1 MTNPKVFEFA
11 KQVGLTPLAL
21 MDKIKEWQIPV
32 KSHMAELTPEQLE
45 QIQQKLNDKGGDSA
59 PAKKTAVR
67 KKAAT
72 ATKAPAADGKTVVAK
87 PTTVAKAGVKKKAV
101 APETPAVSTAA
112 PVAKSSGGLVVRRK
126 SKADEEAKAALEAKE
141 EAEAAAAAAQDQDSD
156 ETETGEPNSRESAL
170 ARAEALFKNASPE
183 AVIEAATSEPVKEP
197 TPVAAPVAATP
208 AAPAP
213 ESLPRAAATPRP
225 AAPAAAAT
233 AQPSAL
239 RSEPKTAVPARK
251 KEVAIGMSGV
261 TSDATPA
268 IGARRNIVGKMDLSR
283 MQAPP
288 GTQRPGF
295 GSRPSGPGGPP
306 RPGGPGGAAGGF
318 QNRSKGNL
326 RTGFIQQAP
335 LAAPAFPSTD
345 DSRRF
350 DKKRP
355 TKGVP
360 ATGTE
365 PSAKELEEQP
375 PAFSAAEF
383 RKREMVFQPKKKK
396 GSLARPAM
404 QTAKTT
410 PAAHKRVVKVDGSM
424 KVGDLG
430 QLMGVK
436 ATELIKHLIKN
447 GVMATI
453 NTELD
458 FDTIALI
465 APEFS
470 FEAQSVFKS
479 AQDVVTE
486 TAFGDLEAEKV
497 VRPPVVTIMG
507 HVDHGK
513 TSLLDAIRSA
523 NVVAGEA
530 GGITQHIGAYQ
541 VTLDDGYK
549 ITFLDTPGHE
559 AFTQMRA
566 RGANVT
572 DIAIIVVSADDG
584 VMPQTAEA
592 INHAKA
598 ANVPMIVAINKIDKP
613 GANPEKIKQ
622 QLTEYEVVP
631 EEWGG
636 TTIFCPVSALKKT
649 GLKELLEQ
657 IRLLAEV
664 GELKA
669 NPARSACGT
678 VIESKVEKGRGPVA
692 TVLVQDGTLKV
703 GQDIVAGWIVGR
715 VKSLTNDRGERIDEA
730 PPGMPV
736 VVLGLSGVP
745 QAGDKFDSV
754 VDEKA
759 AAEIAQ
765 IRKEDYDKS
774 KRVTGKATL
783 EEIFAKSKQGDL
795 KTLPIILKADVA
807 GSLEAL
813 NGMFAKLST
822 PEVLVK
828 IIHSAVGGINEND
841 VLLAATSGGMVI
853 GFNVRP
859 DGNASQE
866 GKSRGIE
873 IRTYS
878 IVYELIDDMK
888 KAMSGLLSP
897 DVVEKVLGRAEVRNI
912 FTVPKAGTI
921 AGCFVA
927 DGKIQRSN
935 MARLVRDGK
944 IVYEGKISSLK
955 RFKDDAREVATGFEC
970 GIGIE
975 NFNDVKVGDVIEA
988 FVKEEVA
995 RSLEGPTANA

>member
-1 MTNPKVFEFA
+1 MTNTNPKVFEYA

-21 MDKIKEWQIPV
+21 MDKIKEWQLPV
-32 KSHMAELTPEQLE
+32 KSHMAELTPDLLAQIEQKMNE
-45 QIQQKLNDKGGDSA
+45 KSSDAAPKKAAVKKKAAAPKAAA
-59 PAKKTAVR
+59 PAKTA
-67 KKAAT
+67 
-72 ATKAPAADGKTVVAK
+72 VAK
-87 PTTVAKAGVKKKAV
+87 PTTTKKAKA
-101 APETPAVSTAA
+101 AA
-112 PVAKSSGGLVVRRK
+112 PVATVATAAPAAKSAAGSGLVVRRK
-126 SKADEEAKAALEAKE
+126 SKADEEAKAAQEAAEAKAAELEAEEAKE
-141 EAEAAAAAAQDQDSD
+141 SEDAPEAN
-156 ETETGEPNSRESAL
+156 TREGAL
-170 ARAEALFKNASPE
+170 ARAEALFANTPAAS
-183 AVIEAATSEPVKEP
+183 AP
-197 TPVAAPVAATP
+197 TPVAEAPVEAKAKPEVKAEVAATAATAP
-208 AAPAP
+208 AAPKI
-213 ESLPRAAATPRP
+213 
-225 AAPAAAAT
+225 
-233 AQPSAL
+233 
-239 RSEPKTAVPARK
+239 EPKVDGKQPDTRPMAARK

-288 GTQRPGF
+288 GTRQPYRP
-295 GSRPSGPGGPP
+295 
-306 RPGGPGGAAGGF
+306 GAAGGAPRPGAPAGPGGF
-318 QNRSKGNL
+318 GNRAKGNL

-335 LAAPAFPSTD
+335 AVDPGFPSSD

-350 DKKRP
+350 DKKKIK
-355 TKGVP
+355 TA

-365 PSAKELEEQP
+365 PSAKELEAQP
-375 PAFSAAEF
+375 PAFSASDF

-396 GSLARPAM
+396 GSLTRAAL
-404 QTAKTT
+404 QTTKTT
-410 PAAHKRVVKVDGSM
+410 PAAHKRVVKVDGTM
-424 KVGDLG
+424 KVSELG
-430 QLMGVK
+430 EVMGVK
-436 ATELIKHLIKN
+436 ASALVKVLMKS

-453 NTELD
+453 NTDLD
-458 FDTIALI
+458 FDTIALTV
-465 APEFS
+465 PEFG

-479 AQDVVTE
+479 ADDVVVE
-486 TAFGDLEAEKV
+486 TAYGDLNAEKII
-497 VRPPVVTIMG
+497 RPPVVTIMG

-636 TTIFCPVSALKKT
+636 STIFCPVSALKKT
-649 GLKELLEQ
+649 GLKEMLEQ

-669 NPARSACGT
+669 NPARSARGT

-765 IRKEDYDKS
+765 IRKDDYEKS
-774 KRVTGKATL
+774 KRPTGKATL

-795 KTLPIILKADVA
+795 KTLPVILKADVA

-813 NGMFAKLST
+813 HGMFAKLST
-822 PEVLVK
+822 PEVVVK

-888 KAMSGLLSP
+888 KAMTGMLTP
-897 DVVEKVLGRAEVRNI
+897 DVVEKVLGRAEVRNV

-921 AGCFVA
+921 AGCFIA

-955 RFKDDAREVATGFEC
+955 RFKDDAREVASGFEC

-995 RSLEGPTANA
+995 RTLDGKEATP

>member
-1 MTNPKVFEFA
+1 M
-11 KQVGLTPLAL
+11 TPLAL
-21 MDKIKEWQIPV
+21 MDKIKEWQLPV
-32 KSHMAELTPEQLE
+32 KSHMAELTPELLA
-45 QIQQKLNDKGGDSA
+45 QIQAKMNEKSPEA
-59 PAKKTAVR
+59 TAKKTTVKKKAAAPKESAAP

-72 ATKAPAADGKTVVAK
+72 KTAVPKPTTTKKAKAPEA
-87 PTTVAKAGVKKKAV
+87 PTTVA
-101 APETPAVSTAA
+101 TAA
-112 PVAKSSGGLVVRRK
+112 PAAKAPAGSGLVVRRK
-126 SKADEEAKAALEAKE
+126 SKADEDAKAALEAAEAKAA
-141 EAEAAAAAAQDQDSD
+141 EAEAAEQEEKAEEMPEAN
-156 ETETGEPNSRESAL
+156 TREGAL
-170 ARAEALFKNASPE
+170 ARAEALFGSAPAVE
-183 AVIEAATSEPVKEP
+183 AEPEPVEVK
-197 TPVAAPVAATP
+197 APEVKAPEVKMP
-208 AAPAP
+208 AAPIEAK
-213 ESLPRAAATPRP
+213 
-225 AAPAAAAT
+225 APAAKIESKPAG
-233 AQPSAL
+233 AQPF
-239 RSEPKTAVPARK
+239 VPRK

-268 IGARRNIVGKMDLSR
+268 IGVRRNIVGKMDLSR
-283 MQAPP
+283 MGNPAGPRP
-288 GTQRPGF
+288 AGGGMRPGPI
-295 GSRPSGPGGPP
+295 RPVGAPG
-306 RPGGPGGAAGGF
+306 AGGF
-318 QNRSKGNL
+318 PNRAKGNL

-335 LAAPAFPSTD
+335 TEAPAFPPGD

-355 TKGVP
+355 KI
-360 ATGTE
+360 AAAGTE
-365 PSAKELEEQP
+365 PSAKELEAQP
-375 PAFSAAEF
+375 PAFSASDF

-396 GSLARPAM
+396 GSLTRPAM

-410 PAAHKRVVKVDGSM
+410 PAAHKRVVKVDGTM
-424 KVGDLG
+424 KVSELG
-430 QLMGVK
+430 EVMGVK
-436 ATELIKHLIKN
+436 VAALTKHLMKN

-453 NTELD
+453 NTDLD
-458 FDTIALI
+458 FDTIALTV
-465 APEFS
+465 PEFG

-479 AQDVVTE
+479 ADDVVTE
-486 TAFGDLEAEKV
+486 TAYGDLNAEKV
-497 VRPPVVTIMG
+497 IRPPVVTIMG

-541 VTLDDGYK
+541 VSLDDGYK

-598 ANVPMIVAINKIDKP
+598 AGVPMIVAINKIDKP

-636 TTIFCPVSALKKT
+636 STIFCNVSALKKT
-649 GLKELLEQ
+649 GLKEMLEQ
-657 IRLLAEV
+657 IKLIAEV

-669 NPARSACGT
+669 NPARSARGT

-703 GQDIVAGWIVGR
+703 GQDIVAGWVVGR
-715 VKSLTNDRGERIDEA
+715 VKSLTNDRGERINEA

-736 VVLGLSGVP
+736 VVLGLSGIP

-759 AAEIAQ
+759 AQEIAQ
-765 IRKEDYDKS
+765 IRKDDYEKS
-774 KRVTGKATL
+774 KRPTGKATL

-795 KTLPIILKADVA
+795 KILPVILKADVA

-813 NGMFAKLST
+813 HGMFAKLST
-822 PEVLVK
+822 PEVQVK

-841 VLLAATSGGMVI
+841 VLLASTSGGMVI

-888 KAMSGLLSP
+888 KAMTGMLTP
-897 DVVEKVLGRAEVRNI
+897 DVVEKVLGRAEVRNV

-921 AGCFVA
+921 AGCFIA

-975 NFNDVKVGDVIEA
+975 NYNDVKVGDVIEA

-995 RSLEGPTANA
+995 RTLDGKEASV